1 MVVLRLINQLTDNED
16 YRQDLWVAYLSGAP
30 TEKLHLVLD
39 HAQVSD
45 EIYTSSKH
53 LIQYLIDNPPS
64 ESFLSNFS
72 NTERV
77 IMCLLLLGCDLG
89 TISRYNG
96 ISKVRLQRIM
106 VAIKECKAWNNLWL

>member
-1 MVVLRLINQLTDNED
+1 MMVLQLINQLTDNED
-16 YRQDLWVAYLSGAP
+16 HRQDLWVAYLSGASA
-30 TEKLHLVLD
+30 EKLPLVLD
-39 HAQVSD
+39 HNQVSD

-53 LIQYLIDNPPS
+53 LVQSILDNPPP

-77 IMCLLLLGCDLG
+77 IMCLLMLGCDLG

-96 ISKVRLQRIM
+96 ISKVRLHRIV
-106 VAIKECKAWNNLWL
+106 VAIRECKAWNNLWL